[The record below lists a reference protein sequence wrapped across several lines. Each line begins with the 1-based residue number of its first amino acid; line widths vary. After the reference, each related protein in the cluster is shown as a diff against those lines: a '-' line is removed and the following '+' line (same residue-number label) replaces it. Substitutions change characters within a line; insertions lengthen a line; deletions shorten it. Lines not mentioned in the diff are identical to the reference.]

1 MSTFFG
7 SPAGDHGKVVALGV
21 RFSHGSARGGGTMHA
36 PVSLRSLTAAEEYE
50 TGLWDYAS
58 GKRVLD
64 GLSLSDAGDLTH
76 RASCSPV
83 DFFSSVEARVHALSN
98 AERIPLCIGG
108 DHSITLPAIRGVAR
122 AIGPVQIVQLDAHH
136 DDTPVQSGSLPTHSN
151 FVSFLLQIP
160 QVLKVVQ
167 VGVRGYSSI
176 PPRVHGKLH
185 RCTPSQVGRLLDPAV
200 PVYLTIDSDA
210 FDPSFLPAVR
220 HPMPLGLSLSDLDV
234 VLEALQTSNA
244 KVVGVDWTEYDPD
257 LDQANYQSAQFILFG
272 LLRLLACIERQQMA
286 PKFL

>member
-7 SPAGDHGKVVALGV
+7 SPAGDQGKVVALGV
-21 RFSHGSARGGGTMHA
+21 RFSHGSARGGGTLHA
-36 PVSLRSLTAAEEYE
+36 PMSLRSLTAAEEYE

-58 GKRVLD
+58 GKRILD

-83 DFFSSVEARVHALSN
+83 DFFSAVEARIYALSR
-98 AERIPLCIGG
+98 AARVPLCIGG
-108 DHSITLPAIRGVAR
+108 DHSITLPAVRGVAR

-136 DDTPVQSGSLPTHSN
+136 DDTPVEAGSLPTHSN
-151 FVSFLLQIP
+151 FVSFLLHIP

-176 PPRVHGKLH
+176 PPRAHGKLH
-185 RCTPSQVGRLLDPAV
+185 RCTPSQVCGLLDPAV

-234 VLEALQTSNA
+234 VLDAVQTSNA
-244 KVVGVDWTEYDPD
+244 RVVGVDWTEYDPD

-272 LLRLLACIERQQMA
+272 LLRTLACIERQQV
-286 PKFL
+286 PSKFL